1 MISLPATVESFL
13 ASGGAA
19 ATVLVLVLA
28 EALLLFLRWR
38 RGMAPPLPY
47 WAPQLLAG
55 AFLVCALL
63 LVQLAM
69 SPLFV
74 GLALM
79 AAGMAHL
86 LGFRLRWFR

>member
-1 MISLPATVESFL
+1 MYATAESFL

-19 ATVLVLVLA
+19 AAVLVLVVA

-38 RGMAPPLPY
+38 RGVAPPLAY

-55 AFLVCALL
+55 ACLVAALL

-69 SPLFV
+69 PPLLV

-79 AAGMAHL
+79 AAGIAHL
-86 LGFRLRWFR
+86 LGYRPRWFR

>member
-1 MISLPATVESFL
+1 MTSLPANVDSFL
-13 ASGGAA
+13 GSGAAA
-19 ATVLVLVLA
+19 ATVLALVIA
-28 EALLLFLRWR
+28 EGLLLFLRWR
-38 RGMAPPLPY
+38 RGKAPPLPY

-55 AFLVCALL
+55 AFLVSALL

-69 SPLFV
+69 PPLTV

-86 LGFRLRWFR
+86 LGFRPRWFR